1 MELLKLLG
9 IVIVIAGFALKLDSI
24 LVILVAAVVT
34 ALVGGLGPVTLLETL
49 GSTFVAN
56 RSMAIFIIVML
67 VTGTLERNGLR
78 EAAAALIGKFKG
90 ATSGLVIGIYGVM
103 RSIFA
108 AFNVGFGG
116 VAGFVRPVIMPMA
129 EGAIVAQG
137 YEPNEEHV
145 EELKGM
151 ASGMENITWFFGQVL
166 FVGGSGG
173 LLVQST
179 LSGRRRTRTPKEV
192 FSALRIRN
200 QKTDGSHANR
210 PFCAKR
216 RRNRSI
222 QERVKAFK
230 TDAYLSEGS
239 AFSSKA
245 EADAAIRSEA
255 IARARAKAA
264 HPRRPCRVG
273 NRYVEIAAPHGA
285 SPIETCRCRRRDTDR
300 DFAAALA
307 AKRQIRRC
315 HPLAGRDAAGSQYG
329 RSPDTA
335 PPAVRDRTGRF

>member
-90 ATSGLVIGIYGVM
+90 ATSGLGIYGVM

-137 YEPNEEHV
+137 HEPNEEHV

-151 ASGMENITWFFGQVL
+151 AAGMENITWFFGQVL

-179 LSGRRRTRTPKEV
+179 LAGLGIEV
-192 FSALRIRN
+192 ELAQL
-200 QKTDGSHANR
+200 
-210 PFCAKR
+210 
-216 RRNRSI
+216 
-222 QERVKAFK
+222 
-230 TDAYLSEGS
+230 
-239 AFSSKA
+239 
-245 EADAAIRSEA
+245 AAIEIPVCIIATVVA
-255 IARARAKAA
+255 I
-264 HPRRPCRVG
+264 VF
-273 NRYVEIAAPHGA
+273 YVIK
-285 SPIETCRCRRRDTDR
+285 DR
-300 DFAAALA
+300 
-307 AKRQIRRC
+307 KMIQK
-315 HPLAGRDAAGSQYG
+315 YYK
-329 RSPDTA
+329 
-335 PPAVRDRTGRF
+335 

>member
-108 AFNVGFGG
+108 AFNVGF
-116 VAGFVRPVIMPMA
+116 
-129 EGAIVAQG
+129 AIVAQG

-151 ASGMENITWFFGQVL
+151 AAGMENITWFFGQVL

-179 LSGRRRTRTPKEV
+179 LAGLGIEV
-192 FSALRIRN
+192 ELAQL
-200 QKTDGSHANR
+200 
-210 PFCAKR
+210 
-216 RRNRSI
+216 
-222 QERVKAFK
+222 
-230 TDAYLSEGS
+230 
-239 AFSSKA
+239 
-245 EADAAIRSEA
+245 AAIEIPVCIIATVVA
-255 IARARAKAA
+255 I
-264 HPRRPCRVG
+264 VF
-273 NRYVEIAAPHGA
+273 YVIK
-285 SPIETCRCRRRDTDR
+285 DR
-300 DFAAALA
+300 
-307 AKRQIRRC
+307 KMIQK
-315 HPLAGRDAAGSQYG
+315 YYK
-329 RSPDTA
+329 
-335 PPAVRDRTGRF
+335 

>member
-9 IVIVIAGFALKLDSI
+9 IVIVIAGFALKLDAI

-34 ALVGGLGPVTLLETL
+34 AIVGGLGPVTLLETL

-90 ATSGLVIGIYGVM
+90 ATSGLVIGLYGIM

-137 YEPNEEHV
+137 YEPNEEHL

-151 ASGMENITWFFGQVL
+151 AAGMENITWFFGQVL

-179 LSGRRRTRTPKEV
+179 LAGLGIEV
-192 FSALRIRN
+192 ELA
-200 QKTDGSHANR
+200 
-210 PFCAKR
+210 PM
-216 RRNRSI
+216 
-222 QERVKAFK
+222 
-230 TDAYLSEGS
+230 
-239 AFSSKA
+239 
-245 EADAAIRSEA
+245 AAIEIPVCVIATIIA
-255 IARARAKAA
+255 IVFYLIK
-264 HPRRPCRVG
+264 
-273 NRYVEIAAPHGA
+273 
-285 SPIETCRCRRRDTDR
+285 DR
-300 DFAAALA
+300 
-307 AKRQIRRC
+307 KMVKKYYQ
-315 HPLAGRDAAGSQYG
+315 
-329 RSPDTA
+329 
-335 PPAVRDRTGRF
+335 